1 MLQPK
6 WNSTWAA
13 IIDHSNLSA
22 WHSISA
28 SAPTTIVTYTNN
40 AEVLNSVLSTQDMH
54 KFVFGQLMGLVNALG
69 CACVLPTQISS
80 N

>member
-1 MLQPK
+1 M
-6 WNSTWAA
+6 
-13 IIDHSNLSA
+13 
-22 WHSISA
+22 SA
-28 SAPTTIVTYTNN
+28 SAPTTIVAYTNKV
-40 AEVLNSVLSTQDMH
+40 EVLNSVLSTQDMH